1 MANIKELKE
10 LALHAAR
17 HTAPTNYSCENVDD
31 ALAGEFRK
39 MASSIN
45 EFQRNKYD
53 IFEIMIETADEVVPK
68 KVIDQ
73 VAMFAEVKTV
83 AQGQKAMFKRKAGK
97 NRARKFLTQVGLSGV
112 YETFRLD
119 AETFEVSA
127 HAVGGAGTI
136 DFERMLDGAETMS
149 DVMDV
154 ITEGLTDAA
163 FYEIHRA
170 LQAAFSAAGRP
181 AANKKVVNQFDAQKM
196 QELIGVVR
204 AYGQGAV
211 IFACP
216 EFIAAMGPDAIVPP
230 AAAIQ
235 GVYSP
240 DDIDAIH
247 RTGYIKIFRG
257 CPVIEIPQSYT
268 DNSNTTTQINP
279 QYAYVL
285 PTGGEKVVKLVFEGQ
300 TQMWDQI
307 NRDQSIEI
315 NAYKKMGA
323 AVISH
328 HNWGIYK
335 NEGITDTSA
344 DMYGF

>member
-53 IFEIMIETADEVVPK
+53 IFEIMIETTDEVVPK

-119 AETFEVSA
+119 AESFEVAA

-181 AANKKVVNQFDAQKM
+181 AANKKLVNSFDAQKM

-335 NEGITDTSA
+335 NQGITDTSA

>member
-17 HTAPTNYSCENVDD
+17 HTAPANYSCENVDE
-31 ALAGEFRK
+31 ALAGEFRN

-83 AQGQKAMFKRKAGK
+83 AQGQKAMFKRKVGK

-181 AANKKVVNQFDAQKM
+181 AANKKLVNSFDAQKM

-240 DDIDAIH
+240 DDIEAIH
-247 RTGYIKIFRG
+247 KTGYVNIFRG
-257 CPVIEIPQSYT
+257 APIVQIPQSFV
-268 DNSNTTTQINP
+268 DENN
-279 QYAYVL
+279 VL
-285 PTGGEKVVKLVFEGQ
+285 VSVSSISLYNISASICSASIIDLVYPL
-300 TQMWDQI
+300 
-307 NRDQSIEI
+307 
-315 NAYKKMGA
+315 A
-323 AVISH
+323 
-328 HNWGIYK
+328 
-335 NEGITDTSA
+335 
-344 DMYGF
+344 

>member
-17 HTAPTNYSCENVDD
+17 HTAPANYSCENVDE
-31 ALAGEFRK
+31 ALAGEFRN

-83 AQGQKAMFKRKAGK
+83 AQGQKAMFKRKVGK

-119 AETFEVSA
+119 SDTFEVSA

-181 AANKKVVNQFDAQKM
+181 AANKKLVNSFDAQKM

-344 DMYGF
+344 DRYGF

>member
-83 AQGQKAMFKRKAGK
+83 AQGQKAMFKRKVGK
-97 NRARKFLTQVGLSGV
+97 NRARKFITQVGLSGV

-181 AANKKVVNQFDAQKM
+181 AANKKVVNAFDAQKM

-268 DNSNTTTQINP
+268 DNSNTTTQVNP

-323 AVISH
+323 AVVSH

>member
-83 AQGQKAMFKRKAGK
+83 AQGQKAMFKRKVGK

-119 AETFEVSA
+119 AETFEVS
-127 HAVGGAGTI
+127 AGTI

-181 AANKKVVNQFDAQKM
+181 TANKKLVNSFDAQKM

>member
-10 LALHAAR
+10 LALHAAK

-83 AQGQKAMFKRKAGK
+83 AQGQKAMFKRKIGK

-119 AETFEVSA
+119 AETFEVAA

-149 DVMDV
+149 DIMDV
-154 ITEGLTDAA
+154 LTEGLTDAA

-181 AANKKVVNQFDAQKM
+181 AANKKLVNAFDAKKM

-230 AAAIQ
+230 TAAIQ

-240 DDIDAIH
+240 DDIEAIH
-247 RTGYIKIFRG
+247 RTGFIKIFRG
-257 CPVIEIPQSYT
+257 CPIIEIPQSYT
-268 DNSNTTTQINP
+268 DESNTTTQINP